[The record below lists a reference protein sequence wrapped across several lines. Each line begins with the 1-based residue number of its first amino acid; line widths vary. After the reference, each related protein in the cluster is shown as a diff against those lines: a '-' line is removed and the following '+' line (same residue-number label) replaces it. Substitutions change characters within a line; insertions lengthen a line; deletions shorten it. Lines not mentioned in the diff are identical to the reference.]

1 MFARDAKQAI
11 DTLIG
16 KAARVEG
23 DLDFSGGLHVDGR
36 VTGNVRAKGASSSTL
51 SVSEHGCVEGAV
63 EVPTVLLNGTIKGD
77 IHARERLVL
86 GAQAKVQG
94 NVHYGVIEMSLGA
107 QIQGKLTQLEVPN
120 ERHG

>member
-23 DLDFSGGLHVDGR
+23 DLEFSGGLHVDGR
-36 VTGNVRAKGASSSTL
+36 VTGNVRAQGASSSTL

-107 QIQGKLTQLEVPN
+107 QIQGKLTQIEVSH
-120 ERHG
+120 ERPS